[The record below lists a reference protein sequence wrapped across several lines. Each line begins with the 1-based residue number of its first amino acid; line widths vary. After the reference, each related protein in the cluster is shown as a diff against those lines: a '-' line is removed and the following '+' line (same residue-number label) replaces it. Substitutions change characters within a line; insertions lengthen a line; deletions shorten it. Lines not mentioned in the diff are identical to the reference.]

1 MDLYQYLFDKI
12 YACRT
17 IKGSSKKFPKEIVFE
32 GTRGLARG
40 TYQWR
45 TCGPLLAVAWLDN
58 KATYLSTI
66 HLPKFSLQA
75 NAGTRVVRRRG
86 AGKEGGSRDVP
97 CLPLLEDYNSY
108 MCGVDQ
114 ADQMLRYYTCI
125 RKTVK

>member
-1 MDLYQYLFDKI
+1 M
-12 YACRT
+12 
-17 IKGSSKKFPKEIVFE
+17 
-32 GTRGLARG
+32 ARG

-45 TCGPLLAVAWLDN
+45 TCGPLLEVAWLDN

>member
-1 MDLYQYLFDKI
+1 MDLYQYLFDNTI

-17 IKGSSKKFPKEIVFE
+17 IKGSRKKFPKEIVFE

-45 TCGPLLAVAWLDN
+45 TSGPLLAVAWLDN

-97 CLPLLEDYNSY
+97 YLPLLED
-108 MCGVDQ
+108 
-114 ADQMLRYYTCI
+114 
-125 RKTVK
+125 